1 MAVKGRNG
9 GRHDRKLSDY
19 IVHHTQEAESARW
32 KWRVMASLGCLHQGS
47 AKTQAVGHTHERFF
61 QLDYLR
67 WKTHPKHVPC
77 LLVAAHEPGHGF
89 CLLALTPAVQFIHP
103 EFFYPEALLHWR
115 TCLQDSNADLK
126 DSKAAAVQDLSGMP
140 AAFWDCSIQS
150 RGLNNYQ
157 VLHLSIRGQP

>member
-1 MAVKGRNG
+1 M
-9 GRHDRKLSDY
+9 
-19 IVHHTQEAESARW
+19 
-32 KWRVMASLGCLHQGS
+32 
-47 AKTQAVGHTHERFF
+47 
-61 QLDYLR
+61 
-67 WKTHPKHVPC
+67 PC
-77 LLVAAHEPGHGF
+77 LLVAAHDPGLGF
-89 CLLALTPAVQFIHP
+89 CLLALTPAAQFIYP
-103 EFFYPEALLHWR
+103 EFIYPEALLHWR